1 MPASTHTDMDQ
12 CNLCPK
18 RCGVARAV
26 KTGACLCKTV
36 PVVARAA
43 LHFYEEPPVSGTRGS
58 GTVFFAGCVMRCEF
72 CQNYLISRE
81 PRGKT
86 YTPAELADVYKYLED
101 LGAHNINF
109 VTPTQW
115 TDAIIA
121 SFGFYRPRVPVVWN
135 TSGYELPETLD
146 RLSEYVDVWLPDF
159 KYSSKE
165 LASKLSKRADYP
177 EYAFSAV
184 AKMRSFRRDRY
195 ESGLIKEGLIVRH
208 LVLPGYISNS
218 FGVLDMIKQAA
229 GTDTTLSLMSQ
240 FTPTKESASIM
251 RKLKPLEYKAVVAH
265 AEKLGFKD
273 VFVQDTDSADESYI
287 PPFDI

>member
-1 MPASTHTDMDQ
+1 MSTCD
-12 CNLCPK
+12 LCPN
-18 RCGVARAV
+18 RCGADRSVSV
-26 KTGACLCKTV
+26 GKCLCKTD
-36 PVVARAA
+36 PVIARAA
-43 LHFYEEPPVSGTRGS
+43 LHFYEEPPVSGTNGS

-72 CQNYLISRE
+72 CQNHEISRM

-86 YTPAELADVYKYLED
+86 YTPAELADVYRRLED
-101 LGAHNINF
+101 EGAHNINF

-121 SFGFYRPRVPVVWN
+121 SFGRYRPRVPVVWN

-165 LASKLSKRADYP
+165 LAEKLSLRPDYP
-177 EYAFSAV
+177 EYAFEAV
-184 AKMRSFRRDRY
+184 EKMRALRSDRY
-195 ESGLIKEGLIVRH
+195 ESGLIKEGLIIRH
-208 LVLPGYISNS
+208 LVLPGYINNS
-218 FGVLDMIKQAA
+218 FGVLDMIKQAV
-229 GTDTTLSLMSQ
+229 GTDVTLSLMSQ
-240 FTPTKESASIM
+240 FTPTIHSRAIT

-287 PPFDI
+287 PPFEV

>member
-1 MPASTHTDMDQ
+1 M
-12 CNLCPK
+12 
-18 RCGVARAV
+18 
-26 KTGACLCKTV
+26 
-36 PVVARAA
+36 ARAA
-43 LHFYEEPPVSGTRGS
+43 LHFYEEPPISGTRGS

-72 CQNYLISRE
+72 CQNHVISRV

-86 YTPAELADVYKYLED
+86 YTPAELADVYRNLED

-121 SFGFYRPRVPVVWN
+121 SFKHYRPRVPVVWN
-135 TSGYELPETLD
+135 TSGYELKDTLD

-159 KYSSKE
+159 KYSSRE
-165 LASKLSKRADYP
+165 LAGKLSLRADYP
-177 EYAFSAV
+177 EYAYEAV
-184 AKMRSFRRDRY
+184 AEMRALRRDRY
-195 ESGLIKEGLIVRH
+195 ESGLIKEGLIIRH
-208 LVLPGYISNS
+208 LVLPGYINNS
-218 FGVLDMIKQAA
+218 FGVLDMIKDAV

-240 FTPTKESASIM
+240 FTPTGNSKTIT

-287 PPFDI
+287 PPFDV